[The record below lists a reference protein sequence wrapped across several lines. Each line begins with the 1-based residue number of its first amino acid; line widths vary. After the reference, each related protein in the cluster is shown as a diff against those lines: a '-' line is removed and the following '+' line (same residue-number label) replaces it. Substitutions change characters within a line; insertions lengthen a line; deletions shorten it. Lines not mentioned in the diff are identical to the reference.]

1 MYFRRLFSDN
11 KNTSLLE
18 WTEPGVFILPVN
30 DGSNR
35 KAYKTYLK
43 LSVNAQKTQTGQG
56 RQQILQNGSSKDLIN
71 KE

>member
-35 KAYKTYLK
+35 KAYKTYFK
-43 LSVNAQKTQTGQG
+43 LSVNAQKTQTSQG
-56 RQQILQNGSSKDLIN
+56 R
-71 KE
+71 